1 MTQNVSFQV
10 SGADIANNTA
20 AQGKGIHIYANGDNG
35 NDMLDTSRVIAV
47 QPGKSVSFE
56 VALPDGYKVLSVTA
70 TAGSGN
76 VTGTGA
82 SYTYAMSGTNKNAV
96 IITVTVE
103 SEAAVQETIN
113 DAKTAANKLLS
124 LTTDRDKSAAI
135 SEAQNALSTLTNPS
149 QAEVNAIVTD
159 LAKTLMGDLGTNITS
174 GKILATD
181 DTMFEADYT
190 GSINPQIVKGA
201 VTMNTVTV
209 FDTSVTNSTDQNYS
223 RKAVVY
229 GNIDTN
235 TNYFTANGAYTD
247 AQKEAV
253 ANFWYGN
260 NKYSNDQRDAII
272 GLLLGYIK
280 DGIQNDSVFE
290 ANNNAKGFTLVR
302 IPRADGTFRTSIA
315 IVAED
320 ANGNRSVT
328 PAARDTANWDFSN
341 MTVTGATTIPATTA
355 FPAP

>member
-1 MTQNVSFQV
+1 M
-10 SGADIANNTA
+10 
-20 AQGKGIHIYANGDNG
+20 
-35 NDMLDTSRVIAV
+35 
-47 QPGKSVSFE
+47 
-56 VALPDGYKVLSVTA
+56 
-70 TAGSGN
+70 
-76 VTGTGA
+76 
-82 SYTYAMSGTNKNAV
+82 
-96 IITVTVE
+96 
-103 SEAAVQETIN
+103 
-113 DAKTAANKLLS
+113 
-124 LTTDRDKSAAI
+124 
-135 SEAQNALSTLTNPS
+135 
-149 QAEVNAIVTD
+149 TD